1 MPLKSSTFALSV
13 SMPHVAPRRLQLLLL
28 VCLANVFIFVTFS
41 SLDLLQLYPSAIY
54 SDAVFASPKEPLIP
68 VSQFEVSSRL
78 SHVYMKLASDYHYG
92 QLPIPNGFRE
102 SIDAIQLTN
111 MSDFNAIKPGSVIYV
126 DSYFAG
132 GFIIEILPN
141 IKSRFVLVTG
151 DSGICM
157 PNCRLTKT
165 GVLKVTQNPHL
176 IYWHTSHCN
185 GTSIASHKMGCM
197 PIGIDQH
204 GTARSD
210 LQKAYEAGIGLK
222 DGVSQRI
229 SPWED
234 RPEKYLLASFQ
245 VSTNPKA
252 RAPLME
258 LLCGNETSIPHGK
271 SKEIKALRAVTNCFY
286 KKRMN
291 KLDFYTNVLSQ
302 ARFVVSP
309 AGQGPDC
316 YRTYETLF
324 LGGYPIVKTST
335 IDVLFKDLPVLIV
348 QEWEDLTVELLE
360 HTYRDFQSRKFDFRP
375 LYVDYWRQKSVD
387 MNKPTHAPASPRRP
401 LAVSAP
407 VRSLLTPRRLHLR
420 TILLVANLVACA
432 LFVWFRS
439 ASSVEQAADQNDS
452 GIPKPYLSNATFEF
466 SHEPKVRVKQMWQE
480 SDRLSHIYNKINCDY
495 YYGRS
500 PIAHGMMQPLQKL
513 RISNSTDVS
522 KFKDGF
528 VLYVDSVSAAEFVDQ
543 ILPRIKSRFVLV
555 TGDSN
560 LCMPNCRLTRFGTMS
575 IVQNPYLIYW
585 WTSHCHGI
593 HIADHKIGCMP
604 LGIDQ
609 HGSSRSAM
617 QRAYQM
623 GLGLVQGIEQRIV
636 PWEERPERY
645 LLSSFQISTNRTARL
660 PVHDLFCGKKEP
672 AVPQNLLEKVNN
684 VRSITHCSFQKGIKK
699 LDFYRDTLS
708 KSLFVLSPPGAGPDC
723 YRTYEALFLGAYP
736 IVKSSDLDV
745 LFKDLPVL
753 IVNEWRDI
761 TVELLEQTYREFQ
774 SRKFDFSTLYT
785 DYWRQQFRA
794 PLRGI
799 S

>member
-1 MPLKSSTFALSV
+1 
-13 SMPHVAPRRLQLLLL
+13 
-28 VCLANVFIFVTFS
+28 
-41 SLDLLQLYPSAIY
+41 
-54 SDAVFASPKEPLIP
+54 
-68 VSQFEVSSRL
+68 
-78 SHVYMKLASDYHYG
+78 
-92 QLPIPNGFRE
+92 
-102 SIDAIQLTN
+102 
-111 MSDFNAIKPGSVIYV
+111 
-126 DSYFAG
+126 
-132 GFIIEILPN
+132 
-141 IKSRFVLVTG
+141 
-151 DSGICM
+151 
-157 PNCRLTKT
+157 
-165 GVLKVTQNPHL
+165 
-176 IYWHTSHCN
+176 
-185 GTSIASHKMGCM
+185 
-197 PIGIDQH
+197 
-204 GTARSD
+204 
-210 LQKAYEAGIGLK
+210 
-222 DGVSQRI
+222 
-229 SPWED
+229 
-234 RPEKYLLASFQ
+234 
-245 VSTNPKA
+245 
-252 RAPLME
+252 ME

-375 LYVDYWRQKSVD
+375 L
-387 MNKPTHAPASPRRP
+387 
-401 LAVSAP
+401 
-407 VRSLLTPRRLHLR
+407 
-420 TILLVANLVACA
+420 
-432 LFVWFRS
+432 S
-439 ASSVEQAADQNDS
+439 ASSVEQTAEQNDS
-452 GIPKPYLSNATFEF
+452 GIPKPYFSNATFEF

-623 GLGLVQGIEQRIV
+623 GLGLVQGIEQRIL

-699 LDFYRDTLS
+699 LEFYRDTLS

-761 TVELLEQTYREFQ
+761 TVELLEQTYRDFQ

-785 DYWRQQFRA
+785 DYWRQKFRA